1 VKLAAFYSDSPY
13 ASWGQSRGF
22 GRALR
27 RMGHDVVEIAVPPV
41 KSIGKAKADAIN
53 KPIEDCDAAIVS
65 GPEHLERW
73 IKTFYPRWD
82 SYTFPKIAWYH
93 ESFIREDYSL
103 DFSDYERRYT
113 HHFFPD
119 ARDAEKFKGE
129 HLSLG
134 IDTEIFH
141 DLRTQPRDVEVAFIG
156 LLYEKRARFLEEVK
170 PHLGDI
176 KVRVASGNVLVQD
189 LDGINVEKSTELLAD
204 QYRRIQVFVT
214 FPSLSN
220 VLVAKVLETMAC
232 GCTLV
237 APTQPVHLEKYYA
250 YETPAECAKQIKRA
264 LTNPIG
270 ACAAKEAK
278 KHSIE
283 SRFETLLE
291 KAGLQCVTA

>member
-1 VKLAAFYSDSPY
+1 
-13 ASWGQSRGF
+13 
-22 GRALR
+22 
-27 RMGHDVVEIAVPPV
+27 MGHDVVEIAVPPV

-73 IKTFYPRWD
+73 IKTFYPHWD
-82 SYTFPKIAWYH
+82 SYSFPKIAWYH

-134 IDTEIFH
+134 IDTDIFH